1 MRFHSSLAP
10 SLGFRT
16 GRRESDRRSQPKA
29 RARARWSLL
38 SYAIDVVVIRRSS
51 TPSSSRNRSVQSAG
65 IGNLHRELGRRD
77 SERLVLRWIWL
88 HLESFLVYSH
98 FNDNREQF
106 HEAVSCSVD
115 THRHDYRIEPYSFYR
130 NSQQSL
136 ILIHS
141 KSQSHPTNL
150 HRV

>member
-1 MRFHSSLAP
+1 MYQLSSA
-10 SLGFRT
+10 
-16 GRRESDRRSQPKA
+16 
-29 RARARWSLL
+29 
-38 SYAIDVVVIRRSS
+38 
-51 TPSSSRNRSVQSAG
+51 SSSRNRSVQSAG
-65 IGNLHRELGRRD
+65 IGNLHRELGRRV

-106 HEAVSCSVD
+106 HEAVTCSVD

-141 KSQSHPTNL
+141 KSQSHPSDPTNL
-150 HRV
+150 QLSSLVVRATQIYGFRFAFVRFPAMPHTT